1 MSALFLVLLLMPAA
15 AGVCAWLG
23 CRMEEGILLSVLGL
37 ITAGYILV
45 LSGGV
50 PWLGLLPWVA
60 AVAGGVLALRR
71 FGKNVADWHALAQG
85 MLLFF
90 AFRCCIGG
98 CAADAVSA
106 IGTISPTGAGRL
118 SGCSRRIQCTRRRIP
133 VTLSSLIRLQQLSGR

>member
-90 AFRCCIGG
+90 AFSMLYWWLCCGRSFCDWDDFSHWG
-98 CAADAVSA
+98 RAAWSRPVRATVV
-106 IGTISPTGAGRL
+106 PTGSREISSAVLPQAMQGR
-118 SGCSRRIQCTRRRIP
+118 
-133 VTLSSLIRLQQLSGR
+133 